1 MSSTVQSCVHDRRRG
16 ARVLAELS
24 RDRRGPRHR
33 EVRETRGDR
42 VGDHAFMIVVE
53 VTVEKR
59 NGDRVKRGDG
69 LHRPFDLLLEEPDD
83 LVVLAGESF
92 GPLQPVA
99 TGHRIAK
106 DGASRDRRP
115 WAGCHYG
122 S

>member
-1 MSSTVQSCVHDRRRG
+1 MSSTVQSRVHDRRRG

-24 RDRRGPRHR
+24 RDRRGPRLR
-33 EVRETRGDR
+33 EVRGTRGDR
-42 VGDHAFMIVVE
+42 DGDHAFMIVVE
-53 VTVEKR
+53 VTDEKR
-59 NGDRVKRGDG
+59 NGDGVTFGDG

-99 TGHRIAK
+99 TGHGIAK
-106 DGASRDRRP
+106 DGAARDRRP
-115 WAGCHYG
+115 WAGCRYG